1 MMRRIAI
8 ASVLAVTGCAGMQE
22 AQKKPAGP
30 TTTEERMRITN
41 QPPFDV
47 AVCQPKAL
55 TLPQP
60 ANEGVLVGALLST
73 RPEVMEC
80 LVDPKSRGEAENTRV
95 VVKTTINDQGGTH
108 AITGENLTPEGTAC
122 IQKVVDTRVPL
133 TALAA
138 GAQPVTSESTFLH
151 EVGGSASVKFGINPG
166 SDFSGT
172 VRLAEDSWCECYA
185 PFGTK
190 IPPQLKATVD
200 LKKGTPTPAE
210 IVFDAVGTPEG
221 DQLTA
226 CLQAKMMT
234 LPVNIEVTELKFPYR
249 FTHFNSQA
257 SETSADM
264 SPELRFYQLDLLRN
278 QRAANT
284 AMAFGTRA
292 TAAEIYEAVIA
303 KFQKTPPKKQYDLLP
318 ELTSK
323 CNALVEA
330 SKASVDA
337 LSAQLQAEQQ
347 SLANVQELKAKD
359 EAWGELEGKL
369 QESVT
374 ASEQDVKSAQERLKA
389 DQGACPKV
397 SYKK

>member
-8 ASVLAVTGCAGMQE
+8 ASVFLVTGCAGMQE
-22 AQKKPAGP
+22 AQKKQGP

-60 ANEGVLVGALLST
+60 TNEGILVGALLST

-80 LVDPKSRGEAENTRV
+80 LVDPKARGEAETTRV
-95 VVKTTINDQGGTH
+95 VVKTTVNEQGGTH

-133 TALAA
+133 TALGA
-138 GAQPVTSESTFLH
+138 GAQPVTSESTFVH
-151 EVGGSASVKFGINPG
+151 EVGGSASVKFGLNPG

-172 VRLAEDSWCECYA
+172 VRLAQDSWCECYA
-185 PFGTK
+185 PFTTK
-190 IPPQLKATVD
+190 APPQLKATVD
-200 LKKGTPTPAE
+200 LKKGTPNPAE
-210 IVFDAVGTPEG
+210 ITFDPTNTPEG
-221 DQLTA
+221 DQLAA
-226 CLQAKMMT
+226 CLQAKMMA
-234 LPVNIEVTELKFPYR
+234 LPAAIEVTELKFPYR
-249 FTHFNSQA
+249 FTHFHSQA
-257 SETSADM
+257 TEASADM

-284 AMAFGTRA
+284 AMAFGARA
-292 TAAEIYEAVIA
+292 NAAEIYEAVIN
-303 KFQKTPPKKQYDLLP
+303 KFQKTPQRKQYDLLP
-318 ELTSK
+318 ELTTK

-330 SKASVDA
+330 SKQSVDA

-359 EAWGELEGKL
+359 AAWGELEGKL

-374 ASEQDVKSAQERLKA
+374 ATEGDVKSAQERLKA

-397 SYKK
+397 NYK

>member
-22 AQKKPAGP
+22 AQKPAGP

-47 AVCQPKAL
+47 AVCQPKTL

-80 LVDPKSRGEAENTRV
+80 LVDPKSRGEAETTRV
-95 VVKTTINDQGGTH
+95 VVKTTLNDQGGTH
-108 AITGENLTPEGTAC
+108 AITGENLSPEGTAC

-133 TALAA
+133 TALPA

-210 IVFDAVGTPEG
+210 IVFDPVGTPEG

-323 CNALVEA
+323 CNALVES

-359 EAWGELEGKL
+359 AAWGELEGKL

-374 ASEQDVKSAQERLKA
+374 ATEADVKSAQERLKA

>member
-8 ASVLAVTGCAGMQE
+8 ASLLVVTGCAGMQE
-22 AQKKPAGP
+22 AQKKPGP

-60 ANEGVLVGALLST
+60 PNEGVLVGALLST
-73 RPEVMEC
+73 RPEVLEC
-80 LVDPKSRGEAENTRV
+80 LTDPKSRGGAESTRV
-95 VVKTTINDQGGTH
+95 VVKTTVTEQGGTH
-108 AITGENLTPEGTAC
+108 AISGENLTPEGTAC

-133 TALAA
+133 TALPK
-138 GAQPVTSESTFLH
+138 GAQPVSSESTFVH
-151 EVGGSASVKFGINPG
+151 EVGSSATVKFGINPG

-172 VRLAEDSWCECYA
+172 VRLAQQSWCECYA
-185 PFGTK
+185 PFATK

-200 LKKGTPTPAE
+200 LKKGTPNPAE
-210 IVFDAVGTPEG
+210 VVFDPIGTPEG
-221 DQLTA
+221 DALTA
-226 CLQAKMMT
+226 CLQAKVMA
-234 LPVNIEVTELKFPYR
+234 LPANITVTELKFPYR
-249 FTHFNSQA
+249 FTHFHSQA
-257 SETSADM
+257 NEMSADM

-284 AMAFGTRA
+284 AMAFGTRSN
-292 TAAEIYEAVIA
+292 AAEIYEAVIT
-303 KFQKTPPKKQYDLLP
+303 KFQKTPQKKQYDLLP

-337 LSAQLQAEQQ
+337 LSAQLQVEQQ

-359 EAWGELEGKL
+359 AAWGELEGKL
-369 QESVT
+369 QEAVT
-374 ASEQDVKSAQERLKA
+374 AAEQDVKSAQDRLKA

-397 SYKK
+397 SYK

>member
-8 ASVLAVTGCAGMQE
+8 ASVFLVTGCAGTQD
-22 AQKKPAGP
+22 AQKKPQGP

-60 ANEGVLVGALLST
+60 PNEGIFVGALLST

-80 LVDPKSRGEAENTRV
+80 LVDPKSRGDAETTRV
-95 VVKTTINDQGGTH
+95 VVKTTVNEQGGTH

-122 IQKVVDTRVPL
+122 IQKVVDTHVPL

-138 GAQPVTSESTFLH
+138 GAQPVTSESTFVH

-172 VRLAEDSWCECYA
+172 VRLAQNSWCECYA
-185 PFGTK
+185 PFATK
-190 IPPQLKATVD
+190 TPPQLKATVS
-200 LKKGTPTPAE
+200 LKKGTPNPTA
-210 IVFDAVGTPEG
+210 ITFDATNTPEG
-221 DQLTA
+221 DQLAA
-226 CLQAKMMT
+226 CLQAKMMA
-234 LPVNIEVTELKFPYR
+234 LPATIEVTELKFPYR
-249 FTHFNSQA
+249 FTHFHSKA
-257 SETSADM
+257 TEASADM
-264 SPELRFYQLDLLRN
+264 TPELRFYQLDLLRN

-284 AMAFGTRA
+284 AMAFGARA
-292 TAAEIYEAVIA
+292 NAAEIYEAVIN
-303 KFQKTPPKKQYDLLP
+303 KFQKTPQRKQYDLLP

-323 CNALVEA
+323 CNTLVEA
-330 SKASVDA
+330 SKQSVDA

-347 SLANVQELKAKD
+347 QLANVQELKAKD

-374 ASEQDVKSAQERLKA
+374 ATEGDVKSAQDRLKA

-397 SYKK
+397 NYK

>member
-8 ASVLAVTGCAGMQE
+8 ASILLAAGCAGQQQ
-22 AQKKPAGP
+22 AQKKGP
-30 TTTEERMRITN
+30 TSTEERMRITN

-60 ANEGVLVGALLST
+60 PNEGILVGALLST
-73 RPEVMEC
+73 RPEVLEC
-80 LVDPKSRGEAENTRV
+80 LVNPKSRGDAEATRV
-95 VVKTTINDQGGTH
+95 VVKTTVNEQGGTH

-122 IQKVVDTRVPL
+122 IQKVVDSRVPL
-133 TALAA
+133 TALPK
-138 GAQPVTSESTFLH
+138 GAQEVTSESTFVH
-151 EVGGSASVKFGINPG
+151 EVGNSASVKFGINPG

-172 VRLAEDSWCECYA
+172 VRLAQENWCECYA
-185 PFGTK
+185 PFTTK
-190 IPPQLKATVD
+190 APPQLKASVE
-200 LKKGTPTPAE
+200 LKKESPTAAAITFEPTN
-210 IVFDAVGTPEG
+210 TPEG
-221 DQLTA
+221 DQLAA
-226 CLQAKMMT
+226 CLQAKMMA
-234 LPVNIEVTELKFPYR
+234 LPAKLEVDQLKFPYR
-249 FTHFNSQA
+249 FTHFHSQA
-257 SETSADM
+257 TESSADM

-284 AMAFGTRA
+284 AIAFGARA
-292 TAAEIYEAVIA
+292 NAAETYEAVIT

-323 CNALVEA
+323 CNALVES
-330 SKASVDA
+330 SKQSVDA

-359 EAWGELEGKL
+359 AAWGELEGKL

-374 ASEQDVKSAQERLKA
+374 ATEQDVKNAQERLKA

-397 SYKK
+397 NYK

>member
-22 AQKKPAGP
+22 AQKKPQGP

-60 ANEGVLVGALLST
+60 TNEGILVGALLST

-80 LVDPKSRGEAENTRV
+80 LVDPKSRGEAETTRV
-95 VVKTTINDQGGTH
+95 VVKTTVNEQGGTH
-108 AITGENLTPEGTAC
+108 AISGENLTPEGTAC

-133 TALAA
+133 TALPA
-138 GAQPVTSESTFLH
+138 GVQPVTSESTFLH

-172 VRLAEDSWCECYA
+172 VRLAQDSWCECYA
-185 PFGTK
+185 PFAAK

-200 LKKGTPTPAE
+200 LKKGTATPAE
-210 IVFDAVGTPEG
+210 IVFDPTNTPEG
-221 DQLTA
+221 DQLSA

-234 LPVNIEVTELKFPYR
+234 LPVNITVTELKFPYR
-249 FTHFNSQA
+249 FTHFHSQA
-257 SETSADM
+257 GEASADM

-284 AMAFGTRA
+284 AMAFGARA
-292 TAAEIYEAVIA
+292 NAAEIYEAVIT
-303 KFQKTPPKKQYDLLP
+303 KFQKTPQKKQYDLLP

-323 CNALVEA
+323 CNSLVEA

-359 EAWGELEGKL
+359 AAWGELEGKL
-369 QESVT
+369 QEGVT
-374 ASEQDVKSAQERLKA
+374 ATEQDVKSAQDRLKA

-397 SYKK
+397 NYK

>member
-22 AQKKPAGP
+22 AQKPAGP

-41 QPPFDV
+41 PPPFDV

-73 RPEVMEC
+73 RSEVMEC

-95 VVKTTINDQGGTH
+95 VVKTTLNDQGGTH
-108 AITGENLTPEGTAC
+108 AITGENLSPEGTAC

-133 TALAA
+133 TALPA

-172 VRLAEDSWCECYA
+172 VRLAQDSWCECYA

-210 IVFDAVGTPEG
+210 IVFDSVGSPEG

-257 SETSADM
+257 SEMSADM

-337 LSAQLQAEQQ
+337 LSSQLQAEQQ

-359 EAWGELEGKL
+359 AAWGELEGKL

>member
-8 ASVLAVTGCAGMQE
+8 ASILLAAGCAGQQQ
-22 AQKKPAGP
+22 AQKKGP

-60 ANEGVLVGALLST
+60 PNEGILVGALLST

-80 LVDPKSRGEAENTRV
+80 LVDPKSRGEAESTRV
-95 VVKTTINDQGGTH
+95 VVKTTVNEQGGTH

-122 IQKVVDTRVPL
+122 IQKVVDARVPL
-133 TALAA
+133 TALPK
-138 GAQPVTSESTFLH
+138 GAQEVTSESTFVH
-151 EVGGSASVKFGINPG
+151 EVGNSASVKFGINPG
-166 SDFSGT
+166 SDFSGA
-172 VRLAEDSWCECYA
+172 VRLAQEDWCECYA
-185 PFGTK
+185 PFANK
-190 IPPQLKATVD
+190 APPQLKASVD
-200 LKKGTPTPAE
+200 LKKESATAAE
-210 IVFDAVGTPEG
+210 IVFEPTNTPEG
-221 DQLTA
+221 DQLAA
-226 CLQAKMMT
+226 CLQAKMMAI
-234 LPVNIEVTELKFPYR
+234 PVKLEVTELKFPYR
-249 FTHFNSQA
+249 FTHFHSQA
-257 SETSADM
+257 TESSADM

-284 AMAFGTRA
+284 AIAFGARA
-292 TAAEIYEAVIA
+292 NAAETYEAVIT

-330 SKASVDA
+330 SKQSVDA
-337 LSAQLQAEQQ
+337 LSAQLQSEQQ

-359 EAWGELEGKL
+359 AAWGELEGKL

-374 ASEQDVKSAQERLKA
+374 ATEQDVKNAQERLKA

-397 SYKK
+397 SYK